1 VTIGLGDAA
10 GEELAAVGVAE
21 GLGSVEPLE
30 LEHAVNVRTATTPA
44 AAIADAARR
53 AMGQPPG
60 RRRGVVD
67 RPRET
72 PRHPSMVGR
81 SWAVRAR
88 RPRVRAAGRAIARHD
103 AVVPADLE
111 PVSRARI
118 PVPEVSGLCALDG
131 EGPVT
136 LVALGDDRVSIA
148 IASVD
153 DAGLLGGWH
162 VVTADDVGAT
172 RQERFTQ
179 LESVALDGAGRAW
192 VLTEGTSLLAG
203 VDLDTRSPAGV
214 LALDTSTIPELHAT
228 WTPADASRGEGLVL
242 LVDGHVLV
250 AKEKD
255 PAGLVELGPAGDAPL
270 GITADS
276 LLPARDAFEAVGDR
290 LVALAW
296 WPWVDDELD
305 DLSDLAVD
313 RSGALWVL
321 SDQSRALARIALPL
335 APDAP
340 PQLVEVLRLPKKI
353 AKPEGLAFLPSQL
366 IAVADDRHD
375 DADNLWLL
383 RRR

>member
-1 VTIGLGDAA
+1 
-10 GEELAAVGVAE
+10 VA
-21 GLGSVEPLE
+21 
-30 LEHAVNVRTATTPA
+30 
-44 AAIADAARR
+44 
-53 AMGQPPG
+53 
-60 RRRGVVD
+60 
-67 RPRET
+67 
-72 PRHPSMVGR
+72 
-81 SWAVRAR
+81 RAR
-88 RPRVRAAGRAIARHD
+88 RPADRAADAAIPGHD

-118 PVPEVSGLCALDG
+118 PVPEVSGLCATDG

-148 IASVD
+148 IAQVD
-153 DAGLLGGWH
+153 AAGVPGAWQ

-203 VDLDTRSPAGV
+203 VDLDARSPVAV
-214 LALDTSTIPELHAT
+214 VALDTSTIPQLHES
-228 WTPADASRGEGLVL
+228 WTRADASRGEGLVL

-255 PAGLVELGPAGDAPL
+255 PAGLVELGPAGDDPL
-270 GITADS
+270 GISAES
-276 LLPARDAFEAVGDR
+276 LLPAADAFEATSEQ

-296 WPWVDDELD
+296 WPWADTTLD

-335 APDAP
+335 VPDAA
-340 PQLVEVLRLPKKI
+340 PQLLEVLRLPKKI
-353 AKPEGLAFLPSQL
+353 AKPEGLAFLPSEV

>member
-1 VTIGLGDAA
+1 MGLGDAA
-10 GEELAAVGVAE
+10 GVELAAVGAADELDPVD
-21 GLGSVEPLE
+21 PLE
-30 LEHAVNVRTATTPA
+30 PEHPVTVRATATPT
-44 AAIADAARR
+44 AAIAEAAHR
-53 AMGQPPG
+53 AMGPPPG
-60 RRRGVVD
+60 RRRSVMD
-67 RPRET
+67 RPRGS
-72 PRHPSMVGR
+72 RHRSMVGR
-81 SWAVRAR
+81 RRAVLAR
-88 RPRVRAAGRAIARHD
+88 RVADLAADGPIARHD

-111 PVSRARI
+111 PVSRSRI

-131 EGPVT
+131 EGPVA
-136 LVALGDDRVSIA
+136 LVALGDDRVSMA
-148 IASVD
+148 IAQVD
-153 DAGLLGGWH
+153 DSGGLGAWQ

-203 VDLDTRSPAGV
+203 VDLEARAPVAV
-214 LALDTSTIPELHAT
+214 LALDTSTIPALHAT
-228 WTPADASRGEGLVL
+228 WTPDDASRAEGLVL

-255 PAGLVELGPAGDAPL
+255 PAGLVELGPRGDSAL
-270 GITADS
+270 GVSDDT
-276 LLPARDAFEAVGDR
+276 LLPARDAFEVTGEQ

-296 WPWVDDELD
+296 WPWHDVALD

-335 APDAP
+335 VPDQP

-353 AKPEGLAFLPSQL
+353 AKPEGLAFLPSEL
-366 IAVADDRHD
+366 VAVADDRHD